1 MNGCHDWKSC
11 MSNINQF
18 LNVPKPMFNIT
29 ILLAGSKG
37 LICVCLQ
44 YHGTTCNVVLTN
56 LGQKSGGEMIMH
68 TWASSSPVITQV
80 KCQLFLNGN
89 LPLPSDGKEKLKT
102 FVGNYLVSWITG

>member
-1 MNGCHDWKSC
+1 
-11 MSNINQF
+11 
-18 LNVPKPMFNIT
+18 
-29 ILLAGSKG
+29 
-37 LICVCLQ
+37 
-44 YHGTTCNVVLTN
+44 
-56 LGQKSGGEMIMH
+56 MH